1 LKMIKS
7 FSFLLLFLL
16 VWSSSA
22 FADSLIIK
30 FKSGKTQEVILEDRM
45 DAIEGMYFKSGN
57 EKAKPS
63 SSSSQKISEPAKSKK
78 REEGSKKEVKEE
90 EGRPKIRIKGAEPKI
105 GE

>member
-1 LKMIKS
+1 MIKS
-7 FSFLLLFLL
+7 FSFLLLFFL

-63 SSSSQKISEPAKSKK
+63 SPSSQKISDPVKSKK
-78 REEGSKKEVKEE
+78 RDEGSKKEAKEE
-90 EGRPKIRIKGAEPKI
+90 EGRPKIRIKWVEPKI